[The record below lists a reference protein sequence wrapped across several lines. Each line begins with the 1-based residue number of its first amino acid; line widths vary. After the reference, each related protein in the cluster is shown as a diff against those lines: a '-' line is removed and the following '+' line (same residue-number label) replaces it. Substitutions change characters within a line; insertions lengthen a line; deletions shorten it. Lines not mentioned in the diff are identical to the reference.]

1 MTDYKNNIRVAILAP
16 YSVFPAQTGGKKFI
30 ALFYEYVAN
39 ILPVEFIGVNENV
52 IPVFAKE
59 PFHKALGSSKLR
71 YANPALFI
79 RLKNLIR
86 QRRITDLIIV
96 HPYFGW
102 LAIMLS
108 RFTHVKISMLSHN
121 IESERFKSMGKW
133 WWKIMWQYE
142 KKVHQSLNHN
152 FFVTEEDR
160 QYAIKHYRLAPE
172 KCFVITYG
180 IEWDELP
187 SAGKRSAA
195 GRELRQTHNI
205 NTGTKILLFNGSLD
219 YQPNIEAVNYIIEN
233 INPLLKK
240 EKGYSYKIIICG
252 KGLPASYHNLEKY
265 KEDNIIYAGFVED
278 INLYFLGADVFL
290 NPVISGGGIKT
301 KLVEALGNNL
311 YAVSC
316 KTGAYGVP
324 EILTNKKLTVTEDY
338 DWTDFVKN
346 ITIEIPLSDI
356 PEEFFQHFY
365 WGAIAKKTANILQAQ

>member
-1 MTDYKNNIRVAILAP
+1 MRENKNNTRVAILAP

-30 ALFYEYVAN
+30 ALFYEYLTK
-39 ILPVEFIGVNENV
+39 ILPVEFIGVEENE

-71 YANPALFI
+71 YANPVLFT
-79 RLKNLIR
+79 RLKKLI
-86 QRRITDLIIV
+86 QQQKITDLIIV

-102 LAIMLS
+102 LAIMLEK
-108 RFTHVKISMLSHN
+108 TTGVKLSMLSHN
-121 IESERFKSMGKW
+121 IESERFKSIGKW
-133 WWKIMWQYE
+133 WWKIMWRYE
-142 KKVHQSLNHN
+142 KKVHQCLNHN

-180 IEWDELP
+180 IEWNQLP
-187 SAGKRSAA
+187 SAEKRSAG

-205 NTGTKILLFNGSLD
+205 DPGTKILLFNGSLD

-233 INPLLKK
+233 INPLLKE
-240 EKGYSYKIIICG
+240 EKGFKYKIIICG
-252 KGLPASYHNLEKY
+252 KGLPASYNNLEKY
-265 KEDNIIYAGFVED
+265 KEENIIYAGFVED

-324 EILTNKKLTVTEDY
+324 QKLTNNKLTVTEDY
-338 DWTDFVKN
+338 DWTGFVKN
-346 ITIEIPLSDI
+346 ITTEIPLSDI
-356 PEEFFQHFY
+356 PKEFFEHFY
-365 WGAIAKKTANILQAQ
+365 WGAIAEKAANILQE

>member
-1 MTDYKNNIRVAILAP
+1 MRENINNTRVTILAP
-16 YSVFPAQTGGKKFI
+16 YSVFPAQTGGKRFI
-30 ALFYEYVAN
+30 ALFYEYLAKT
-39 ILPVEFIGVNENV
+39 LPVEFIGVDENV
-52 IPVFAKE
+52 IPDFAKE

-71 YANPALFI
+71 YVNPALFL
-79 RLKNLIR
+79 RLKKIIY
-86 QRRITDLIIV
+86 QQKITDLIIV

-102 LAIMLS
+102 LAIMLA
-108 RFTHVKISMLSHN
+108 RLTGVKIAMLSHN

-133 WWKIMWQYE
+133 WWKIMWRYE
-142 KKVHQSLNHN
+142 KKVHQCLNHN

-160 QYAIKHYRLAPE
+160 QYAIKHYKLAPE

-180 IEWDELP
+180 IEWNELP
-187 SAGKRSAA
+187 VADKRNAA
-195 GRELRQTHNI
+195 GRELRQMHNI
-205 NTGTKILLFNGSLD
+205 DTGSKILLFNGSLD

-240 EKGYSYKIIICG
+240 EKEYSYKIIICG
-252 KGLPASYHNLEKY
+252 KGLPASYNNLEKY
-265 KEDNIIYAGFVED
+265 KEENIIYAGFVED

-324 EILTNKKLTVTEDY
+324 QKLTNDKLTVTEDY
-338 DWTDFVKN
+338 DWIDFVKN
-346 ITIEIPLSDI
+346 ITTEIPLSNI
-356 PEEFFQHFY
+356 PKEFFEHFY
-365 WGAIAKKTANILQAQ
+365 WGAIAEKAANILQR